1 MAGLSP
7 MQRTLREQ
15 KKLGREYGI
24 VERFV
29 HNNRVGRGIR
39 SDLFGIFDV
48 VAMGRD
54 AGIIGIQCCGA
65 DFAAHYKKITAD
77 KAQVALTWLDSG
89 GKIEIWSWRWVKE
102 FRGAKRQICK
112 PRVKKI
118 TYSDFENTYA
128 PEKKVVG

>member
-15 KKLGREYGI
+15 KKLGRDYGI
-24 VERFV
+24 VERFI
-29 HNNRVGRGIR
+29 HNKRIGPGIR
-39 SDLFGIFDV
+39 SDLYGLFDV
-48 VAMGRD
+48 LCMSRTE
-54 AGIIGIQCCGA
+54 GIIGIQCCGA
-65 DFAAHYKKITAD
+65 DFAAHYRKVTVD
-77 KAQVALTWLDSG
+77 KAQAALTWLDSG

-118 TYSDFENTYA
+118 TYDDFELGYM
-128 PEKKVVG
+128 PERKIV